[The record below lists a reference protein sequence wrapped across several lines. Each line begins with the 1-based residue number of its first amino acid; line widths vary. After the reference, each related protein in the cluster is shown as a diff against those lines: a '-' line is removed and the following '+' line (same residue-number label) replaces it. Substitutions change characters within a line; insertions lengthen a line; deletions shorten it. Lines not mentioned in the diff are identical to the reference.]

1 MDLPDAS
8 SRPSRLSSVVRV
20 LVVGALLL
28 SFISG
33 VALWY
38 GQSLAEHALA
48 PPLWLR
54 PWRLLH
60 GGLNPVL
67 CGVFGYLCCQ
77 HIRYGWALR
86 ANWISGFTME
96 GVFLLLILSA
106 LPIYYAGD
114 GTFRQ
119 ACVFLHR
126 ALGAALPVVL
136 IVHWIAAQIWVKK
149 FLKPTCN

>member
-8 SRPSRLSSVVRV
+8 SRPSRLSLFVHVF
-20 LVVGALLL
+20 VVGALLL

-33 VALWY
+33 LALWY
-38 GQSLAEHALA
+38 GQSLADHVPM
-48 PPLWLR
+48 PPPWLR
-54 PWRLLH
+54 PWRVLH
-60 GGLNPVL
+60 GGLNPIL

-86 ANWISGFTME
+86 ANWVSGFTME

-114 GTFRQ
+114 GGLRQ

-126 ALGAALPVVL
+126 VLGAALPVVL
-136 IVHWIAAQIWVKK
+136 IAHWIAGQMWAKK
-149 FLKPTCN
+149 NLKATCN